1 MSSEE
6 QNEWPER
13 MLCVRCGAA
22 LGDDYE
28 ENSLGLRF
36 CAECYGGTIR
46 EKERERDADTY
57 LNKRCS
63 NCGGSLINGYRQS
76 KLGVIYCVSCYRH
89 LPKTRK

>member
-1 MSSEE
+1 
-6 QNEWPER
+6 
-13 MLCVRCGAA
+13 MLCVRCGAV
-22 LGDDYE
+22 LGEDYE

-36 CAECYGGTIR
+36 CAECYDGPIR
-46 EKERERDADTY
+46 EKERERDADIY

-89 LPKTRK
+89 LPKTPK